1 MLRWIASETRSG
13 PGACGARA
21 GGPSARGDEQA
32 ARRAEVWAK
41 PGFTVALIGPDGAGK
56 TTVARRLEGSLD
68 VPVKY
73 LYMGVNPD
81 ASNHLLPTTR
91 LAHALK
97 RRRGALP
104 DTAGPPDP
112 ERPAKVAPRGL
123 RRVSSTSRSL
133 LRLAN
138 RLAEEWHRQLVASH
152 HLRRGAIVV
161 FDRHFFADY
170 YVYDVVRNGNRSLAR
185 RIHGFVL
192 RRFYPRPDLVVYLD
206 APPEALLARKGEGT
220 LESLARRRGE
230 YLELSRVLKP
240 FHVVDASRSLDEVTR
255 DVVGL
260 IGNFSKRKAH
270 EAWSGS

>member
-1 MLRWIASETRSG
+1 VLRWIAPETRFG

-21 GGPSARGDEQA
+21 GGPSARDERA
-32 ARRAEVWAK
+32 ARRAEAWAK

-56 TTVARRLEGSLD
+56 TTVARRLEGVLD
-68 VPVKY
+68 APVKY

-112 ERPAKVAPRGL
+112 RRPAKAPAHGI

-133 LRLAN
+133 LRVAN

-170 YVYDVVRNGNRSLAR
+170 YVYDVVRNGDRSLAR
-185 RIHGFVL
+185 RIHGFAL

-206 APPEALLARKGEGT
+206 APAEALLARKGEGT
-220 LESLARRRGE
+220 LESLSRRRRE
-230 YLELSRVLKP
+230 YLELARVLKS
-240 FHVVDASRSLDEVTR
+240 FHVVDASRPLEEVMR
-255 DVVGL
+255 DVVQL
-260 IGNFSKRKAH
+260 IGDLSERKAH
-270 EAWSGS
+270 EARSGS

>member
-1 MLRWIASETRSG
+1 VLRWTVSETRCH

-21 GGPSARGDEQA
+21 GGPPARNDEEA
-32 ARRAEVWAK
+32 ARRAEAWAK
-41 PGFTVALIGPDGAGK
+41 HGFTVALIGPDGAGK
-56 TTVARRLEGSLD
+56 TTIARRLESSLD
-68 VPVKY
+68 VSVKY

-97 RRRGALP
+97 RRRGAPP
-104 DTAGPPDP
+104 DTAGPP
-112 ERPAKVAPRGL
+112 ESRRAAKPPPRGL
-123 RRVSSTSRSL
+123 RRVRSTSRSL
-133 LRLAN
+133 LRVAN

-185 RIHGFVL
+185 RIHGFAL

-220 LESLARRRGE
+220 LESLARRRRE
-230 YLELSRVLKP
+230 YLELARVLKQ
-240 FHVVDASRSLDEVTR
+240 FHVVDASRPLDEVTR

-260 IGNFSKRKAH
+260 IDNFHERKAH
-270 EAWSGS
+270 EARAGS

>member
-1 MLRWIASETRSG
+1 MLRWIVSETRSG

-32 ARRAEVWAK
+32 AHQAWAN

-56 TTVARRLEGSLD
+56 TTVARNVEGALEG
-68 VPVKY
+68 PVKY

-112 ERPAKVAPRGL
+112 QRPAKPPARGL
-123 RRVSSTSRSL
+123 RRVTSASRSL

-152 HLRRGAIVV
+152 HLRRGAIVI

-170 YVYDVVRNGNRSLAR
+170 YVYDVVGNGNRSLAR
-185 RIHGFVL
+185 RIHGFAL

-220 LESLARRRGE
+220 LESLARRRRD
-230 YLELSRVLKP
+230 YLELARVLKP
-240 FHVVDASRSLDEVTR
+240 FHVVDASRPLDEVTR

-260 IGNFSKRKAH
+260 IDNFHERKAH
-270 EAWSGS
+270 EARAADS